1 MLLSFITGFS
11 YLLIL
16 TIGLYDC
23 LEGSAQRHIQLGV
36 AKKIKSG
43 ARKIVLDKAEEARIV
58 AFSAFK
64 SLGLDV
70 PHFSQPVLPTAIG
83 DHVRQGA
90 ATISSG
96 DGTSSSFV
104 DVDHTKPVSAKP
116 STEEIESS
124 DKVASEIEGEKFMRT
139 PDIVLVAS
147 AEVNSTTAMYRN
159 FGAVSSVVPV
169 EGSVTSS
176 AELNATVANAK
187 RADMTYTIQLQ
198 GPGDGIGI
206 CDGYLHRGVKEPH
219 NRQNL
224 CVDNKETACAKGPI
238 NAINTPGGFD
248 SFMDLWETAREFYF
262 DVHYNKRLE
271 VNAVAP
277 FEIHGMAICWEGS
290 PVYYVNLPKDL
301 LWSDKRRDDYSS
313 LGTSGDK
320 GTFSP
325 HEHSLEIVGE
335 RWNRIGKILGNRNVR
350 KFTWNLKVQVQVLK
364 SPAVSVKKFGLDL
377 AGKNLGIELIDNSY
391 SMLSPVHIKDG
402 IDMCIVAWILW
413 PDEERSSNPNL
424 EKVIRRIILTSLG
437 VISSMCSVFWSF

>member
-1 MLLSFITGFS
+1 
-11 YLLIL
+11 L

-70 PHFSQPVLPTAIG
+70 PHFSLPVLPTAIG

-96 DGTSSSFV
+96 DGTSSIFV
-104 DVDHTKPVSAKP
+104 DVEHTKPVSAKP
-116 STEEIESS
+116 STEETESF

-147 AEVNSTTAMYRN
+147 AEVNSTTA
-159 FGAVSSVVPV
+159 SSVVPV
-169 EGSVTSS
+169 EGSVTS
-176 AELNATVANAK
+176 
-187 RADMTYTIQLQ
+187 RADMTYTVQLQ
-198 GPGDGIGI
+198 GPDDGIGI
-206 CDGYLHRGVKEPH
+206 CVGYLHREVKEPH

-248 SFMDLWETAREFYF
+248 SFLDLWETAREFYF

-277 FEIHGMAICWEGS
+277 FEIHGMAICWESS

-325 HEHSLEIVGE
+325 HEHWLEIVGE
-335 RWNRIGKILGNRNVR
+335 RWNRIGKMLGKRNVR

-364 SPAVSVKKFGLDL
+364 IPAVSVKKFGLDL

-391 SMLSPVHIKDG
+391 SLLSPVHIKDG

-437 VISSMCSVFWSF
+437 VISSMCSVFLKQMEFLIFTMLKIMAK

>member
-1 MLLSFITGFS
+1 M
-11 YLLIL
+11 
-16 TIGLYDC
+16 
-23 LEGSAQRHIQLGV
+23 

-64 SLGLDV
+64 SLGFDV
-70 PHFSQPVLPTAIG
+70 PHFSQPVLSTAIG

-104 DVDHTKPVSAKP
+104 DVEHMKPFSAKP
-116 STEEIESS
+116 STEENESS
-124 DKVASEIEGEKFMRT
+124 DKVASESEGEKFMRT

-147 AEVNSTTAMYRN
+147 AEVNSTSAMYCN

-169 EGSVTSS
+169 EGFITSS

-187 RADMTYTIQLQ
+187 SADMTYSIQLQ
-198 GPGDGIGI
+198 RPGDGIGI
-206 CDGYLHRGVKEPH
+206 CDGYLHRGAQEPH

-224 CVDNKETACAKGPI
+224 CVGNKESACAKGPV
-238 NAINTPGGFD
+238 NAINAPGGFD
-248 SFMDLWETAREFYF
+248 SFLDLWETAQEFYF

-271 VNAVAP
+271 VNAIAP
-277 FEIHGMAICWEGS
+277 FEIHGMAICWESS

-320 GTFSP
+320 STFSP
-325 HEHSLEIVGE
+325 HEHWLEILGE
-335 RWNRIGKILGNRNVR
+335 RWNRIGKMLGKRNVR
-350 KFTWNLKVQVQVLK
+350 KFTWNLKVQMQVLK

-377 AGKNLGIELIDNSY
+377 AGKNLGLELIDNSY
-391 SMLSPVHIKDG
+391 SLLSPVHIKDG

-413 PDEERSSNPNL
+413 PDEEKSSNPNL

-437 VISSMCSVFWSF
+437 VISSMCSVFLKQMDF

>member
-1 MLLSFITGFS
+1 
-11 YLLIL
+11 
-16 TIGLYDC
+16 
-23 LEGSAQRHIQLGV
+23 V

-64 SLGLDV
+64 SLGFDV
-70 PHFSQPVLPTAIG
+70 PHFSQPILSTAIG
-83 DHVRQGA
+83 DRVRQGA
-90 ATISSG
+90 ATISFG

-104 DVDHTKPVSAKP
+104 DVEHVKPVSANP
-116 STEEIESS
+116 SIYENESS
-124 DKVASEIEGEKFMRT
+124 DKVALESGGEKFMRT
-139 PDIVLVAS
+139 PNIALVAP
-147 AEVNSTTAMYRN
+147 AKVNSTTAMYCN
-159 FGAVSSVVPV
+159 SSAVSSVVPV
-169 EGSVTSS
+169 EGSVTNSV
-176 AELNATVANAK
+176 ELNAIVANAK
-187 RADMTYTIQLQ
+187 STDMTCAIQLQ
-198 GPGDGIGI
+198 RPGDGIV
-206 CDGYLHRGVKEPH
+206 YLDRGVQEPH

-224 CVDNKETACAKGPI
+224 CVGNKESACAKGPI

-248 SFMDLWETAREFYF
+248 SFLDLWETTPEFYF

-277 FEIHGMAICWEGS
+277 FEIHGMAICWESS

-320 GTFSP
+320 STSP
-325 HEHSLEIVGE
+325 HEHWLEIVGK
-335 RWNRIGKILGNRNVR
+335 RWNRIGKMLGKRNVR
-350 KFTWNLKVQVQVLK
+350 KFTWNLKVQIQVLK
-364 SPAVSVKKFGLDL
+364 SPAVSVKKFGIDL
-377 AGKNLGIELIDNSY
+377 AGQNLGLELIDNSY
-391 SMLSPVHIKDG
+391 SLLSPVHVKDG

-437 VISSMCSVFWSF
+437 LIFSMCSVFLEQMEFLIITMLKIMAK